1 MFSHLFHPSCWFYNT
16 FYKVYMVFYSR
27 AKCECIKYTKK
38 AAIFLGCLFIFY
50 VSGNLIYTGQDR
62 VMTRPLLLIYSNIV
76 EIAFRLFPSK
86 CYSILG
92 TSNKV
97 AVTTHEP
104 NIILHL
110 CTEFQQLR
118 SRVIRDN
125 HQKKLLPINEMV
137 RSDIIVSQRIFQLC
151 TIYW

>member
-1 MFSHLFHPSCWFYNT
+1 MLILQSLYGFLLKSHLRMYQVSH
-16 FYKVYMVFYSR
+16 KG
-27 AKCECIKYTKK
+27 K

-50 VSGNLIYTGQDR
+50 VRGNLIYTGQDL

-151 TIYW
+151 TIY